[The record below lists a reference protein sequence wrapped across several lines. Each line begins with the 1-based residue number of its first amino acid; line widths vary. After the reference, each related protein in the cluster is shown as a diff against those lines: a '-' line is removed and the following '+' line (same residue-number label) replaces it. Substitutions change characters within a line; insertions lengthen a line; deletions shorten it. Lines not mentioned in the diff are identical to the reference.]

1 MPDYGT
7 EEDRRLSTQEAA
19 NRALQ
24 KLDTLIQNTGGAEA
38 KIRAINDSPTIQP
51 GEQLVYPFP
60 LFGDTTEP
68 SP

>member
-1 MPDYGT
+1 MDDGNAN
-7 EEDRRLSTQEAA
+7 DRALSTQEAA

-38 KIRAINDSPTIQP
+38 KIRAINDSRTINP
-51 GEQLVYPFP
+51 GEEIDYLFP
-60 LFGDTTEP
+60 IFGDTTEP

>member
-1 MPDYGT
+1 MDDGNAN
-7 EEDRRLSTQEAA
+7 DRALSTQEAA

-51 GEQLVYPFP
+51 GEELIYLFPVY
-60 LFGDTTEP
+60 GDTTEP